1 MKPTMALKPLV
12 FALAAVMAIAAQAG
26 GRDDDNHGHGNG
38 HGNGHGHDH
47 DPKGPTLEELL
58 QIGAGAGAAVLD
70 VQNNSGNTVLNQG
83 TQNNAGVNNAVNG
96 ANGNIGVN
104 NAAGDGNQQDNAAA
118 LATADE
124 SFIFGSAVSASS
136 ATQVNTNNGVA
147 NYSSTA
153 NAGLNNVGNSGSGNI
168 GVNNAAGNFNQQKN
182 NLAIAVSGGRV
193 AQAAA
198 AANQSTTGLQVAN
211 NGTQTYKK
219 DTLTGTFTAGGVF
232 VAAGTA
238 TTKDD
243 DHGHG
248 HGGYGNDDRGHGG
261 NGGGKDQKSDFV
273 AVGVFGLAGVTT
285 QQVMTPDGWKNPVT
299 NNASMTNVGNGWSGN
314 GGFNNAAGVG
324 NQQSNSLSIAAGC
337 KACM

>member
-26 GRDDDNHGHGNG
+26 GRDDHGHGHG
-38 HGNGHGHDH
+38 HG
-47 DPKGPTLEELL
+47 PKGPTLEELL
-58 QIGAGAGAAVLD
+58 QITAGAGAAVID
-70 VQNNSGNTVLNQG
+70 QQTSDGNVVLNQG
-83 TQNNAGVNNAVNG
+83 TNNNANASNAVNG
-96 ANGNIGVN
+96 ANGNIGMN

-124 SFIFGSAVSASS
+124 SFIFGAAVSASS
-136 ATQVNTNNGVA
+136 ATQMNTGNTVA

-153 NAGLNNVGNSGSGNI
+153 NASLNNVGNGGSGNI
-168 GVNNAAGNFNQQKN
+168 GVNNAAGDFNQQKN

-193 AQAAA
+193 ANAAA
-198 AANQSTTGLQVAN
+198 AANQTSTGLGVAN

-219 DTLTGTFTAGGVF
+219 DTLTGTFNAAGVF
-232 VAAGTA
+232 VAKGNA
-238 TTKDD
+238 TIEDN

-248 HGGYGNDDRGHGG
+248 HGYGNDNRGHGD
-261 NGGGKDQKSDFV
+261 DQKAKFE

-285 QQVMTPDGWKNPVT
+285 QQVLTPDGWKNPVT
-299 NNASMTNVGNGWSGN
+299 NTASMTNVGNNWSGN